1 MFAMGFYQNIVISTK
16 GKMDE
21 MGNILE
27 APNEEDKMLGSIYSF
42 IYSMVVII
50 FGTGYKQL
58 AYKQT
63 TDENYQY

>member
-1 MFAMGFYQNIVISTK
+1 VISTK

-27 APNEEDKMLGSIYSF
+27 PPTEEDKMLGSIYSF

-50 FGTGYKQL
+50 FGT
-58 AYKQT
+58 AYK
-63 TDENYQY
+63 